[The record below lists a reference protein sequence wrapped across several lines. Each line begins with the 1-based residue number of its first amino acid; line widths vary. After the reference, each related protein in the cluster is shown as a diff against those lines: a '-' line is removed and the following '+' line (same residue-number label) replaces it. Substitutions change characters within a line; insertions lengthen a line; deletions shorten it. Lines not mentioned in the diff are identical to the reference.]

1 MDAREGRGGETS
13 GRYIDKYADMCQ
25 DSPFSEKTLFGGVNA
40 GLAFVDVSIRA
51 HVFFTF
57 LTRSRARARARDPS
71 QLRPGVDHA
80 ALAASQGQA
89 FFSAFLPY
97 GRLIL
102 PPPTLLL
109 PFFWLPCTG
118 LSRTPQ

>member
-80 ALAASQGQA
+80 ALAASRKCKA
-89 FFSAFLPY
+89 CFFL
-97 GRLIL
+97 
-102 PPPTLLL
+102 
-109 PFFWLPCTG
+109 FFFASPAPATAPS
-118 LSRTPQ
+118 LSLCFF